1 MKVEWEDDDRCV
13 VIANS
18 TISNAMTFH
27 WVESPDDKDLKE
39 GDWALSACLFMQND
53 RKADPDP
60 TLFEELANKGYTP
73 VRESL
78 EVESAKGKLPGKEV
92 VVVF

>member
-1 MKVEWEDDDRCV
+1 MCHHEQFGVAVSNDEEKMKVEWEDDDRCV

-53 RKADPDP
+53 PKADPDP
-60 TLFEELANKGYTP
+60 TLFK
-73 VRESL
+73 
-78 EVESAKGKLPGKEV
+78 
-92 VVVF
+92 